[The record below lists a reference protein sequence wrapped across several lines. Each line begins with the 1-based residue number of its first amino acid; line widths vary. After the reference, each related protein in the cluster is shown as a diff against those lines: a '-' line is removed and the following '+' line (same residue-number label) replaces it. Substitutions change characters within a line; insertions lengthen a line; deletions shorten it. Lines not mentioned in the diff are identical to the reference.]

1 MSISPIVILGF
12 IAFGVIIYK
21 RQILDFCGTIAAVLM
36 GIIIVLFADAERL
49 ILMVIFLIVGVSAT
63 KYRYSYKKLIDVA
76 ESKHGRRNYVN
87 VIANGIVPT
96 AFAVLWHFT
105 DDPFVGDLLKVGY
118 IAAVASITA
127 DTLSSE
133 IGVLSRS
140 DPILITSLKR
150 VEKGANGGVSLL
162 GEGAG
167 FLGAIIIGLS
177 AYALGI
183 LDDFTLVILTAVI
196 GGSIGF
202 HSDSL
207 MGATLEGR
215 MFISNATVNFMSAV
229 VGSLAGLIVAVA
241 IVI

>member
-1 MSISPIVILGF
+1 MDISPIVIFGF

-21 RQILDFCGTIAAVLM
+21 RQILDFGGTIAAVLM
-36 GIIIVLFADAERL
+36 GIIIIVFADIQRL
-49 ILMVIFLIVGVSAT
+49 TLLVIFLVLGVSAT

-96 AFAVLWHFT
+96 AFAVLWYFT

-140 DPILITSLKR
+140 DPILVTSLKR
-150 VEKGANGGVSLL
+150 VEKGANGGISLL

-167 FLGAIIIGLS
+167 VLGTIIIGLF
-177 AYALGI
+177 AYAFGI

-202 HSDSL
+202 HFDSL

-215 MFISNATVNFMSAV
+215 IFISNATVNFVSAI
-229 VGSLAGLIVAVA
+229 VGSLAGLIVAA
-241 IVI
+241 ALVI

>member
-1 MSISPIVILGF
+1 MDISPIVIFGF

-21 RQILDFCGTIAAVLM
+21 RQILDFGGTIAAVLM
-36 GIIIVLFADAERL
+36 GIIIILFADIQRL
-49 ILMVIFLIVGVSAT
+49 TLLVIFLVLGVSAT

-96 AFAVLWHFT
+96 AFAVLWYFT

-140 DPILITSLKR
+140 DPILVTSLKR
-150 VEKGANGGVSLL
+150 VEKGANGGISLL

-167 FLGAIIIGLS
+167 VLGTIIIGLF
-177 AYALGI
+177 AYAFGI

-202 HSDSL
+202 HFDSL

-215 MFISNATVNFMSAV
+215 IFISNATVNFVSAI
-229 VGSLAGLIVAVA
+229 VGSLAGLIVAA
-241 IVI
+241 ALVI